1 MTGRIIDISRGM
13 DGKQRITLE
22 LDADFREQ
30 YLQMKDSLLDID
42 IRIHREKASKN
53 ARGYLHV
60 LINKIARAKGISETE
75 VKHDLV
81 LEYGA
86 LAKDDDGQN
95 IGFKLPAKTN
105 VDKLWPYTKCFNS
118 RQENGT
124 LFNFYLVYKETK
136 YYNSKEMADLIDG
149 AIWEA
154 RQLGIETDPPAVLER
169 YRQEWSRYERE

>member
-1 MTGRIIDISRGM
+1 MTGRIIDISRSL
-13 DGKQRITLE
+13 DGKQRVTLE
-22 LDADFREQ
+22 LDQDFRDQ
-30 YLQMKDSLLDID
+30 YLQLKDQLLDVEIQK
-42 IRIHREKASKN
+42 HRDKASRN

-60 LINKIARAKGISETE
+60 LINKIARAKGVSESE

-105 VDKLWPYTKCFNS
+105 VDKLWRYTKCLNS
-118 RQENGT
+118 RWENGT

-136 YYNSKEMADLIDG
+136 YYDSKEMADLIDG

-154 RQLGIETDPPAVLER
+154 RQLGIETDPPEVLER
-169 YRQEWSRYERE
+169 YRKEWSRL

>member
-1 MTGRIIDISRGM
+1 MTGRIIDISRSL
-13 DGKQRITLE
+13 DGKQRVTLE
-22 LDADFREQ
+22 LDQDFRDQ
-30 YLQMKDSLLDID
+30 YLQLKDQLLDVEIQK
-42 IRIHREKASKN
+42 HRDKASRN

-60 LINKIARAKGISETE
+60 LINKIARAKGVSESE
-75 VKHDLV
+75 VKRDLV

-105 VDKLWPYTKCFNS
+105 VDKLWRYTKCFNS
-118 RQENGT
+118 RWENGT

-136 YYNSKEMADLIDG
+136 HYDSKEMADLIDG

-154 RQLGIETDPPAVLER
+154 RQLGIETDPPEVLER
-169 YRQEWSRYERE
+169 YRKEWSRL

>member
-22 LDADFREQ
+22 LDQDFREQ
-30 YLQMKDSLLDID
+30 YDQLNGHLLDVD
-42 IRIHREKASKN
+42 ISKHRDKASKN

-60 LINKIARAKGISETE
+60 LINKIARAKQVSESE
-75 VKHDLV
+75 AKHDLV

-105 VDKLWPYTKCFNS
+105 VDKLWKYTKCFN
-118 RQENGT
+118 RRFENGT

-136 YYNSKEMADLIDG
+136 YYDTKEMADLIDG
-149 AIWEA
+149 AVWEA
-154 RQLGIETDPPAVLER
+154 KQLGIETDPPEVLER
-169 YRQEWSRYERE
+169 YRKEWSRL

>member
-1 MTGRIIDISRGM
+1 MTGRIIDISRSL

-22 LDADFREQ
+22 VDTDFREQ
-30 YLQMKDSLLDID
+30 YQQLKDQLLDVEIQK
-42 IRIHREKASKN
+42 HRDKASRN

-60 LINKIARAKGISETE
+60 LINKIARAKGISEEE

-81 LEYGA
+81 LDYGA

-105 VDKLWPYTKCFNS
+105 VDKLWKYTKCFNS
-118 RQENGT
+118 RWENGT

-136 YYNSKEMADLIDG
+136 YYDSKEMADLIDG

-154 RQLGIETDPPAVLER
+154 KQLGIETDPPEVLER
-169 YRQEWSRYERE
+169 YRKEWTRL

>member
-13 DGKQRITLE
+13 DGRQRITLE
-22 LDADFREQ
+22 INMDFREQ
-30 YLQMKDSLLDID
+30 YQQLKDKPLDIE
-42 IRIHREKASKN
+42 ISVHRDKASKN

-86 LAKDDDGQN
+86 LAKDDDGMN

-105 VDKLWPYTKCFNS
+105 VDKLWKYTKCFNS
-118 RQENGT
+118 RWENGT

-136 YYNSKEMADLIDG
+136 YYDSKEMADLIDG
-149 AIWEA
+149 AVWEA
-154 RQLGIETDPPAVLER
+154 KQLNIETDPPDVLER
-169 YRQEWSRYERE
+169 YKSEWSRYGH